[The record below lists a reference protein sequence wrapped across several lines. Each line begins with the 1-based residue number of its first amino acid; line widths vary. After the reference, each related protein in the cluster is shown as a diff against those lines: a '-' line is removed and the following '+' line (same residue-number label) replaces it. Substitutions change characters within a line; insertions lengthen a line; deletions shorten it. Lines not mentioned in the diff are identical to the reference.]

1 MFQKRSFC
9 PSTKLVGGNE
19 ERDEKKRARRKK
31 VKREKE
37 SVGDQ
42 LEGTV
47 ERRDAKP
54 QKEKQSNEM

>member
-9 PSTKLVGGNE
+9 PSTKLGRNE
-19 ERDEKKRARRKK
+19 ERDKNNRVRRKK

-37 SVGDQ
+37 SVSDQ

-54 QKEKQSNEM
+54 QMEKQNNEM